1 MTNLGGLIH
10 KVAHKMK
17 REIDHANQKLG
28 VSGVQGRIIGYVRC
42 ELKNRDVFQKDI
54 EEHFELRGSSV
65 TSTLQNLEKMGF
77 IVRESIPTDQRLK
90 RIVLTKKALD
100 IHNQITKNIEQVEKE
115 AFSSINKE
123 EEQLLSDLLKR
134 ILNNIEK
141 Y

>member
-1 MTNLGGLIH
+1 MPNLGGLIH

-42 ELKNRDVFQKDI
+42 ESKNRDVFQKDI

>member
-42 ELKNRDVFQKDI
+42 ESKNRDVFQKDI

-100 IHNQITKNIEQVEKE
+100 IHIQITKNIEQVEKE

>member
-42 ELKNRDVFQKDI
+42 ESKNRDVFQKDI

-65 TSTLQNLEKMGF
+65 TSTLQNLEKMRF

>member
-42 ELKNRDVFQKDI
+42 ESKNRDVFQKDI

>member
-42 ELKNRDVFQKDI
+42 ESKNRDVFQKDI

-90 RIVLTKKALD
+90 RIVLTKKS
-100 IHNQITKNIEQVEKE
+100 VRY
-115 AFSSINKE
+115 S
-123 EEQLLSDLLKR
+123 
-134 ILNNIEK
+134 
-141 Y
+141 

>member
-42 ELKNRDVFQKDI
+42 ESKNRDVFQKDI

-65 TSTLQNLEKMGF
+65 TSTLQNLEKMCF

>member
-42 ELKNRDVFQKDI
+42 ESKNRDVFQKDI

-115 AFSSINKE
+115 VFSSINKE

>member
-42 ELKNRDVFQKDI
+42 ESKNRDVFQKDI

-123 EEQLLSDLLKR
+123 EKQLLSDLLKR

>member
-1 MTNLGGLIH
+1 MTNLGELIH

-17 REIDHANQKLG
+17 REIDHANQKLV

-42 ELKNRDVFQKDI
+42 ESKNRDVFQKDI

>member
-17 REIDHANQKLG
+17 REINHANQKLG

-42 ELKNRDVFQKDI
+42 ESKNRDVFQKDI

-123 EEQLLSDLLKR
+123 EEQFLSDLLKR

>member
-42 ELKNRDVFQKDI
+42 ESKNRDVFQKDI

-77 IVRESIPTDQRLK
+77 IARESIPTDQRLK

-123 EEQLLSDLLKR
+123 EEQLLSVLLKR

>member
-28 VSGVQGRIIGYVRC
+28 VSGVQGRILGYVRC
-42 ELKNRDVFQKDI
+42 ESKNRDVFQKDI

>member
-42 ELKNRDVFQKDI
+42 ESKNRDVFQKDI

-65 TSTLQNLEKMGF
+65 TYTLQNLEKMGF

>member
-42 ELKNRDVFQKDI
+42 ESKNRDVFQKDI

-65 TSTLQNLEKMGF
+65 TSTLRNLEKMGF

>member
-42 ELKNRDVFQKDI
+42 ESKNRDVFQKDI
-54 EEHFELRGSSV
+54 EEHFELRRSSV

>member
-42 ELKNRDVFQKDI
+42 ESKNRDVFQKDI

-90 RIVLTKKALD
+90 SIVLTKKALD

>member
-42 ELKNRDVFQKDI
+42 ESKNRDVFQKDI

-123 EEQLLSDLLKR
+123 ESNYLV
-134 ILNNIEK
+134 IF
-141 Y
+141 

>member
-42 ELKNRDVFQKDI
+42 ESKNRDVFQKDI

-100 IHNQITKNIEQVEKE
+100 IHNQITKNIEHVEKE

>member
-10 KVAHKMK
+10 KIAHKMK

-42 ELKNRDVFQKDI
+42 ESKNRDVFQKDI

>member
-10 KVAHKMK
+10 NVAHKMK

-42 ELKNRDVFQKDI
+42 ESKNRDVFQKDI

>member
-42 ELKNRDVFQKDI
+42 ESKNRDVFQKDI

-90 RIVLTKKALD
+90 RIVLTKKALY

>member
-17 REIDHANQKLG
+17 REIAHANQKLG

-42 ELKNRDVFQKDI
+42 ESKNRDVFQKDI

>member
-28 VSGVQGRIIGYVRC
+28 VSGVQARIIGYVRC
-42 ELKNRDVFQKDI
+42 ESKNRDVFQKDI

>member
-42 ELKNRDVFQKDI
+42 ESKNRDVFQKDI

-100 IHNQITKNIEQVEKE
+100 IHNQITKKIEQVEKE

>member
-28 VSGVQGRIIGYVRC
+28 VSCVQGRIIGYVRC
-42 ELKNRDVFQKDI
+42 ESKNRDVFQKDI

-123 EEQLLSDLLKR
+123 EEQLLSYLLKR

>member
-42 ELKNRDVFQKDI
+42 ESKNRDVFQKDI

-134 ILNNIEK
+134 IINNIEK

>member
-42 ELKNRDVFQKDI
+42 ESKNRDVFQKDI

-100 IHNQITKNIEQVEKE
+100 IHNQITKNIELVEKE

>member
-42 ELKNRDVFQKDI
+42 ESKNRDVFQKDI

-134 ILNNIEK
+134 ILSNIEK

>member
-17 REIDHANQKLG
+17 REMDHANQKLG

-42 ELKNRDVFQKDI
+42 ESKNRDVFQKDI

-77 IVRESIPTDQRLK
+77 IVRESITTDQRLK

>member
-17 REIDHANQKLG
+17 REIDHTNQKLG

-42 ELKNRDVFQKDI
+42 ESKNRDIFQKDI

>member
-42 ELKNRDVFQKDI
+42 ESKNRDVFQKDI

-77 IVRESIPTDQRLK
+77 IVIESIPTDQRLK

>member
-42 ELKNRDVFQKDI
+42 ESKNRDVFQKDI

-100 IHNQITKNIEQVEKE
+100 IHNQITKNIEKVEKE

>member
-17 REIDHANQKLG
+17 REIDHANQTLV

-42 ELKNRDVFQKDI
+42 ESKNHDVFQKDI

-90 RIVLTKKALD
+90 RIVLTQKALD

>member
-42 ELKNRDVFQKDI
+42 ESKNRDVFQKYI

>member
-42 ELKNRDVFQKDI
+42 ESKNRDVFQKDI

-123 EEQLLSDLLKR
+123 EEQLLSNLLKR

>member
-42 ELKNRDVFQKDI
+42 ESKNRDVFQKDI

-115 AFSSINKE
+115 ALSSINKE

>member
-42 ELKNRDVFQKDI
+42 ESKNRDVFQKDI

-123 EEQLLSDLLKR
+123 EQLLSDLLKR

>member
-42 ELKNRDVFQKDI
+42 ESKNRDVFQKDI
-54 EEHFELRGSSV
+54 EDHFELRGSSV

>member
-42 ELKNRDVFQKDI
+42 ESKIVMFSKDI

-65 TSTLQNLEKMGF
+65 TSTLQNLEKW
-77 IVRESIPTDQRLK
+77 
-90 RIVLTKKALD
+90 VLL
-100 IHNQITKNIEQVEKE
+100 
-115 AFSSINKE
+115 
-123 EEQLLSDLLKR
+123 
-134 ILNNIEK
+134 
-141 Y
+141 